1 MIDPNSSDLLN
12 ALLSKIQGGE
22 LTQGIASIKSF
33 FKQQLTAENVYRI
46 GSAGPSSEVL
56 LYEGKINVGS
66 QSVQAGTIADDL
78 SRRNSDV
85 VAIDNTRMG
94 RFGIT
99 VTVHLSSI
107 FFFTAPFC
115 TAFGYFLTVSQ
126 ICRPRIYC
134 AVIG

>member
-12 ALLSKIQGGE
+12 TLISKIQSGE
-22 LTQGIASIKSF
+22 VTQNIAAIRSF
-33 FKQQLTAENVYRI
+33 FDNQLTAQNLYRL
-46 GSAGPSSEVL
+46 GSTGPSGEVL
-56 LYEGKINVGS
+56 LYEGKINVGG
-66 QSVQAGTIADDL
+66 QSVEAGTIADDL

-85 VAIDNTRMG
+85 VAIDNTRMW
-94 RFGIT
+94 RLGIT

-107 FFFTAPFC
+107 FFFTALFC